1 MRKIRVMTNDPYLWQ
16 KIYLILKKEYEPI
29 RAEAVGDDVTLVDI
43 DAYPNESGGIR
54 MSRESECELAI
65 PFSDEMLFAAIGGDD
80 KRAARLTLDGRT
92 AHLDG
97 EDIRLTEVEAALLS
111 RLMREGGGFV
121 ERGVLL
127 SDVWGEVADGGLA
140 GTTGESRRVEAVR
153 IRLTGEASEHL
164 SVWYRVHS
172 RTFGW
177 LDWTRDGTS
186 AAGTEGLAKR
196 AEAVE
201 VVLLPKDAAAPG
213 PTDTPFV
220 TNG

>member
-43 DAYPNESGGIR
+43 DAYPNEAGGIR
-54 MSRESECELAI
+54 MSREVECELSI

-121 ERGVLL
+121 ERSVLL
-127 SDVWGEVADGGLA
+127 SDVWGEDADGGIINVYVHYLREKLEKR
-140 GTTGESRRVEAVR
+140 GEKIILSSRSHGYK
-153 IRLTGEASEHL
+153 ISEKYL
-164 SVWYRVHS
+164 MGGV
-172 RTFGW
+172 
-177 LDWTRDGTS
+177 
-186 AAGTEGLAKR
+186 A
-196 AEAVE
+196 
-201 VVLLPKDAAAPG
+201 DA
-213 PTDTPFV
+213 
-220 TNG
+220 